1 MSAPAAPP
9 GTYHERQQFMRC
21 GLHAVNNMLQ
31 RRAYS
36 TRDFE
41 KIAADLAAFG
51 PESSV
56 AHLGNPHR
64 AVLTLGN
71 YDANV
76 VLVAL
81 SLAGFEAAWCVHAS
95 VDTLRDAV
103 RRPDT
108 LGFLVNVSKFFSRH
122 WLAVR
127 KLTDDGSWGFFDSN
141 APHPRLFGSED
152 EVCSF
157 AHLLSPFFFF
167 CLHNSLWTCVDNTAS
182 CHPEQVL
189 CGRQRCTA
197 PACVRPRQRG
207 QDCCRVCPVLLWGA
221 AKGAQARSVKKKKKK
236 AKAKKKRM
244 G

>member
-167 CLHNSLWTCVDNTAS
+167 VFTTPSGRVWTTQLLATLSKYSAGDSGALLLRVYAPDSAGKTAVEYAQS
-182 CHPEQVL
+182 FC
-189 CGRQRCTA
+189 
-197 PACVRPRQRG
+197 
-207 QDCCRVCPVLLWGA
+207 
-221 AKGAQARSVKKKKKK
+221 GAQQKEPKPAV
-236 AKAKKKRM
+236 
-244 G
+244 